1 EGAPHPGRPRLHLR
15 GGGQP
20 RPRHHRGDH
29 RPDVA
34 DVRRLRRGHADGADQ
49 HPGHHPG
56 ADRARLAAGERRRWD
71 GRERGGDPLMQQL
84 LASYLLNAAWQVP
97 IVALCAF
104 AIARFAGL
112 EPRARNRLW
121 LGFLAVAAI
130 LPALP
135 VAALLPHAAP
145 TVTRV
150 PADAPVDAVA
160 LAAAPHA
167 APSLAPAVALAPW
180 AAWAMT

>member
-1 EGAPHPGRPRLHLR
+1 
-15 GGGQP
+15 
-20 RPRHHRGDH
+20 
-29 RPDVA
+29 
-34 DVRRLRRGHADGADQ
+34 
-49 HPGHHPG
+49 
-56 ADRARLAAGERRRWD
+56 
-71 GRERGGDPLMQQL
+71 MQQL

-160 LAAAPHA
+160 LAAALAQPWADTVLSGA
-167 APSLAPAVALAPW
+167 ATVEQLRSNAAAVTIPIDETVRRALGALAETPEQYWQARAALPW
-180 AAWAMT
+180 N